1 MKDQSLYAA
10 ESLLRFHTSEGEFIS
25 PMEFV
30 PLLENCGLIIPVG
43 RWIMDTAMTMCEECR
58 KIYSNF
64 KISINL
70 SYIQGYYC
78 YCSHATIPRGVLA

>member
-78 YCSHATIPRGVLA
+78 YCTLRSQ